1 MICLKYLVLFKQFA
15 DKSTIQNHK
24 IVMHAIYSTSNDNVN
39 THSGPFA
46 DNMVTGDN
54 IG

>member
-1 MICLKYLVLFKQFA
+1 MVMHDLYTLQYFKQLSKNIFG
-15 DKSTIQNHK
+15 QF
-24 IVMHAIYSTSNDNVN
+24 V
-39 THSGPFA
+39 

>member
-1 MICLKYLVLFKQFA
+1 MTSTLYIQYFKQLG
-15 DKSTIQNHK
+15 NH
-24 IVMHAIYSTSNDNVN
+24 IF
-39 THSGPFA
+39 GQFA

>member
-1 MICLKYLVLFKQFA
+1 MVMHDLFTLQYFKQLSKHIFG
-15 DKSTIQNHK
+15 Q
-24 IVMHAIYSTSNDNVN
+24 
-39 THSGPFA
+39 FA